1 MGIDGF
7 SLANL
12 GLNKNL
18 SSAQLAN
25 EAERTARQSLEN
37 QIADVDG
44 VGKIEKAGRKDPD
57 AAFNGTIPF
66 IPDDKK
72 GEEQEGTENQQEE
85 PQNNDA
91 QEMLDEND
99 DDVDEEYSKYH
110 FRFNRDE
117 MIEIYDSE
125 KNEVIKTISPED
137 ASKALLNLSEIPGL
151 FVNRK
156 V

>member
-37 QIADVDG
+37 QIADADG

-66 IPDDKK
+66 IPDDQKEN
-72 GEEQEGTENQQEE
+72 EEDSEDKQEE
-85 PQNNDA
+85 SQNSEA
-91 QEMLDEND
+91 QQILDEND

-110 FRFNRDE
+110 FRFNKDE

-137 ASKALLNLSEIPGL
+137 ASKALVNLSKIPGL

>member
-7 SLANL
+7 SLSNL
-12 GLNKNL
+12 GLNRNL
-18 SSAQLAN
+18 SSSQLAD

-37 QIADVDG
+37 QIADADG

-72 GEEQEGTENQQEE
+72 
-85 PQNNDA
+85 
-91 QEMLDEND
+91 END
-99 DDVDEEYSKYH
+99 DNNEQEQPDSEEQQSNDTSFETNSDDEEEYSKYH
-110 FRFNRDE
+110 FRFNKE
-117 MIEIYDSE
+117 NMIEIYDSE
-125 KNEVIKTISPED
+125 KKEVIKTISPED
-137 ASKALLNLSEIPGL
+137 ASKALLNLSKMPGL
-151 FVNRK
+151 FVNKK

>member
-7 SLANL
+7 SLSNL
-12 GLNKNL
+12 GLNRNL
-18 SSAQLAN
+18 SSSQLAD

-37 QIADVDG
+37 QIADADG

-72 GEEQEGTENQQEE
+72 ENDENNEQEQPDSEEQQS
-85 PQNNDA
+85 NDTSF
-91 QEMLDEND
+91 ETNSDDE
-99 DDVDEEYSKYH
+99 EEYSKYH
-110 FRFNRDE
+110 FRFNKE
-117 MIEIYDSE
+117 NMIEIYDSE
-125 KNEVIKTISPED
+125 KKEVIKTISPED
-137 ASKALLNLSEIPGL
+137 ASKALLNLSKMPGL
-151 FVNRK
+151 FVNKK

>member
-12 GLNKNL
+12 GLNKNM

-37 QIADVDG
+37 QIADADG

-72 GEEQEGTENQQEE
+72 ENEEDSEDKQEE
-85 PQNNDA
+85 SQNSEA
-91 QEMLDEND
+91 QQILDEND

-110 FRFNRDE
+110 FRFNKDE

-137 ASKALLNLSEIPGL
+137 ASKALVNLSKIPGL

>member
-37 QIADVDG
+37 QIADADG

-72 GEEQEGTENQQEE
+72 ENEEDSEDKQEE
-85 PQNNDA
+85 SQNNEA
-91 QEMLDEND
+91 QQILDEND
-99 DDVDEEYSKYH
+99 DEVDEEYSKYH
-110 FRFNRDE
+110 FRFNKNE
-117 MIEIYDSE
+117 MIEIYDAE

-137 ASKALLNLSEIPGL
+137 ASKALINLSKIPGL
-151 FVNRK
+151 FVNKK

>member
-37 QIADVDG
+37 QIADADG

-72 GEEQEGTENQQEE
+72 ENEEDSEDKQEE
-85 PQNNDA
+85 SQNNEA
-91 QEMLDEND
+91 QQILDEND

-110 FRFNRDE
+110 FRFNKNE
-117 MIEIYDSE
+117 MIEIYDAE

-137 ASKALLNLSEIPGL
+137 ASKALINLSKIPGL
-151 FVNRK
+151 FVNKK

>member
-25 EAERTARQSLEN
+25 EVERTARQSLEN
-37 QIADVDG
+37 QIADADG

-66 IPDDKK
+66 IPDDQKEN
-72 GEEQEGTENQQEE
+72 EEDSEDKQEE
-85 PQNNDA
+85 SQNNDS
-91 QEMLDEND
+91 QEMLEEND
-99 DDVDEEYSKYH
+99 DDSDEEYSKYH
-110 FRFNRDE
+110 FRFNKDE

-137 ASKALLNLSEIPGL
+137 ASKALVNLSKIPGL

>member
-37 QIADVDG
+37 QIADADG

-66 IPDDKK
+66 IPDDQKEN
-72 GEEQEGTENQQEE
+72 EEDSEDKQEE
-85 PQNNDA
+85 SQNSEA
-91 QEMLDEND
+91 QQILDEND

-110 FRFNRDE
+110 FRFNKDE
-117 MIEIYDSE
+117 MIEIYDAE

-137 ASKALLNLSEIPGL
+137 ASKALVNLSKIPGL

>member
-37 QIADVDG
+37 QIADADG

-66 IPDDKK
+66 IPDDQKEN
-72 GEEQEGTENQQEE
+72 EEDSENQQEE
-85 PQNNDA
+85 SQNNEA
-91 QEMLDEND
+91 QQILDEND

-110 FRFNRDE
+110 FRFNKDE
-117 MIEIYDSE
+117 MIEIYDAE

-137 ASKALLNLSEIPGL
+137 ASKALINLSKIPGL

>member
-37 QIADVDG
+37 QIADADG

-72 GEEQEGTENQQEE
+72 ENEEDSENQQEE
-85 PQNNDA
+85 LQNNDS
-91 QEMLDEND
+91 QEMLEEND

-110 FRFNRDE
+110 FRFNKDE

-137 ASKALLNLSEIPGL
+137 ASKALVNLSKIPGL

>member
-25 EAERTARQSLEN
+25 EVERTARQSLEN
-37 QIADVDG
+37 QIADADG

-66 IPDDKK
+66 IPDDQKEN
-72 GEEQEGTENQQEE
+72 EEDSEDKQEE
-85 PQNNDA
+85 SQNNDS
-91 QEMLDEND
+91 QEMLEEND
-99 DDVDEEYSKYH
+99 DDSDEEYSKYH
-110 FRFNRDE
+110 FRFNKDE

-137 ASKALLNLSEIPGL
+137 ASKALVSLSKIPGL

>member
-37 QIADVDG
+37 QIADADG

-66 IPDDKK
+66 IPDDQKEN
-72 GEEQEGTENQQEE
+72 EEDSENQQEE
-85 PQNNDA
+85 SQNNDS
-91 QEMLDEND
+91 QEMLEEND

-110 FRFNRDE
+110 FRFNKDE

-137 ASKALLNLSEIPGL
+137 ASKALVNLSKIPGL

>member
-12 GLNKNL
+12 GLNKNM

-37 QIADVDG
+37 QIADADG

-72 GEEQEGTENQQEE
+72 ENEEDSEDKQEE
-85 PQNNDA
+85 SKNSEA
-91 QEMLDEND
+91 QQILDEND

-110 FRFNRDE
+110 FRFNKDE

-137 ASKALLNLSEIPGL
+137 ASKALVNLSKIPGL

>member
-7 SLANL
+7 SLSNL
-12 GLNKNL
+12 GLNRNL
-18 SSAQLAN
+18 SSSQLAD

-37 QIADVDG
+37 QIADADG

-72 GEEQEGTENQQEE
+72 ENGENNEQEQQQSEQAELDSNEE
-85 PQNNDA
+85 DY
-91 QEMLDEND
+91 
-99 DDVDEEYSKYH
+99 EEYSKYH
-110 FRFNRDE
+110 FRFNKE
-117 MIEIYDSE
+117 NMIEIYDSE

-137 ASKALLNLSEIPGL
+137 ASKALLNLSKMPGL
-151 FVNRK
+151 FVNKK